1 MRASARTHIKEAL
14 NGKAVDRMGPVIGE
28 QYRKEGIENLH

>member
-14 NGKAVDRMGPVIGE
+14 NGKAVDRMEPSPTNN
-28 QYRKEGIENLH
+28 IEKRE